1 MTATTAT
8 AGRAPSRASA
18 TLNDRPGVAIAYQA
32 LEDALRR
39 EIAEQILRQR
49 QTCTDHPWPG
59 GLPTCS
65 TCGRNGAFMRAART
79 ALGIHRE
86 PPAGAGS

>member
-1 MTATTAT
+1 VTTTTAT
-8 AGRAPSRASA
+8 AGRPPSRASA
-18 TLNDRPGVAIAYQA
+18 TLNARPGVAIAYQA

-49 QTCTDHPWPG
+49 QTCPDHPWPG
-59 GLPTCS
+59 GRPSCW
-65 TCGRNGAFMRAART
+65 TCGRNGAFDRAARM